1 MLIMVYSKLVHDKGI
16 KKADIK
22 RSDFHILLN
31 LPPKDPAVKTSG
43 ELDQI
48 TLDVSIEKE
57 IIIAYE

>member
-16 KKADIK
+16 KKTDIE
-22 RSDFHILLN
+22 RSDFHILLD
-31 LPPKDPAVKTSG
+31 LPPKGPAVKTSG